1 MCKFANNTKHSR
13 IDHCMRTF
21 VILLSH
27 YLEKHDVKVIAC
39 CCGHGVYPM
48 TILIKGKPYEPI
60 GIKNPFKKVEKEI
73 IQDLFSGKIIPR
85 KRNFYKRDKKGIY
98 YIPEVVGGKN
108 GI

>member
-48 TILIKGKPYEPI
+48 TILIKGKPYD
-60 GIKNPFKKVEKEI
+60 PFKLVPQLLGDLQKAFYAEI
-73 IQDLFSGKIIPR
+73 K
-85 KRNFYKRDKKGIY
+85 
-98 YIPEVVGGKN
+98 
-108 GI
+108 